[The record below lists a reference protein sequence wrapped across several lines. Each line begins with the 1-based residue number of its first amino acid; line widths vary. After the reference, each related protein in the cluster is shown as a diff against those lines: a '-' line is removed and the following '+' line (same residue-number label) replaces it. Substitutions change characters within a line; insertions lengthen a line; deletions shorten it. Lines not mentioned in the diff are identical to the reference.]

1 MDHMDWFD
9 PEGADATEEIR
20 AINKAMKVGGRV
32 LLRSAGLKPWYI
44 ANFTAQGFKCKRVA
58 GRTAGKCIDRSVM
71 YHIRTLTVNAD
82 DARVGPSQYVC
93 VYVDVY

>member
-9 PEGADATEEIR
+9 PEGTDATEEIR

-44 ANFTAQGFKCKRVA
+44 ANFTAQGFQCKRVA
-58 GRTAGKCIDRSVM
+58 ARTAGKCIDRLVVHVL
-71 YHIRTLTVNAD
+71 HILTNSE
-82 DARVGPSQYVC
+82 R
-93 VYVDVY
+93 